1 MNIFL
6 YIIIF
11 MIGTLFGSFYTL
23 AVYRIPRKLDITHEH
38 SFCPNCKSK
47 LGFFELI
54 PILSYL
60 ILGGKC
66 KHCGQKIRKRY
77 LILEATSGIALVLLA
92 WVMQINVYTLTITKL
107 IEFAFLVLYLVAIF
121 LIAGIDLEKR
131 EIEKSVLYYAIGI
144 GIAYI
149 IYLCIMDNT
158 SIYRYAMYLIAI
170 VIVLIIDNHHLKKYA
185 KNSYTISILLLLMIM
200 AIFTG
205 EYVVINT
212 AVITFLAIAMYI
224 IAVKIKRKLNKARI
238 ETKEI
243 SPNLRIGF
251 YLCISNVLTL
261 LIAIYL
267 ISR

>member
-1 MNIFL
+1 
-6 YIIIF
+6 
-11 MIGTLFGSFYTL
+11 
-23 AVYRIPRKLDITHEH
+23 
-38 SFCPNCKSK
+38 
-47 LGFFELI
+47 
-54 PILSYL
+54 
-60 ILGGKC
+60 
-66 KHCGQKIRKRY
+66 
-77 LILEATSGIALVLLA
+77 
-92 WVMQINVYTLTITKL
+92 
-107 IEFAFLVLYLVAIF
+107 
-121 LIAGIDLEKR
+121 
-131 EIEKSVLYYAIGI
+131 
-144 GIAYI
+144 
-149 IYLCIMDNT
+149 MDNT

>member
-47 LGFFELI
+47 LGFLELI

-77 LILEATSGIALVLLA
+77 LILEVTSGIALVLLA
-92 WVMQINVYTLTITKL
+92 WVMQINVYTLTINKI

-131 EIEKSVLYYAIGI
+131 EIEKSVIYYAI
-144 GIAYI
+144 
-149 IYLCIMDNT
+149 
-158 SIYRYAMYLIAI
+158 
-170 VIVLIIDNHHLKKYA
+170 
-185 KNSYTISILLLLMIM
+185 
-200 AIFTG
+200 
-205 EYVVINT
+205 
-212 AVITFLAIAMYI
+212 
-224 IAVKIKRKLNKARI
+224 
-238 ETKEI
+238 
-243 SPNLRIGF
+243 
-251 YLCISNVLTL
+251 
-261 LIAIYL
+261 
-267 ISR
+267 